1 MIQRKREIA
10 MYGFSKSE
18 LAALNE
24 AAQERELNDEE
35 ATAFEFILDPE
46 YTQDLVD
53 KRDME
58 ELEFLH
64 TRWKRMYFFPH
75 EDLQIGRTAE

>member
-1 MIQRKREIA
+1 MEKTVNLQTGEPYKTQRKRELV

-35 ATAFEFILDPE
+35 VTAFEFLLDQE
-46 YTQDLVD
+46 SEQDRID
-53 KRDME
+53 EAERNKYGY
-58 ELEFLH
+58 LH
-64 TRWKRMYFFPH
+64 YR
-75 EDLQIGRTAE
+75 